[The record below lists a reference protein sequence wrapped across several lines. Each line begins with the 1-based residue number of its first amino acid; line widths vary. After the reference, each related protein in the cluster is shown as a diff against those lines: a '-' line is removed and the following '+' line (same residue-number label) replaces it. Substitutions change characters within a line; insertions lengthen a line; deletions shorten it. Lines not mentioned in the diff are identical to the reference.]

1 LEQKKQTKTTKS
13 TKSEKIDFILRI
25 LKKKFPKTKI
35 QLCYRKSKT
44 HLGMMHW
51 WAQSSILSGR
61 IMREILSRNF
71 DLKIRQRMFIKTF
84 SLDMKTQKKMHYV
97 KLEILQKS
105 RKKVNGTISKKAPK
119 IQQPA

>member
-1 LEQKKQTKTTKS
+1 
-13 TKSEKIDFILRI
+13 
-25 LKKKFPKTKI
+25 
-35 QLCYRKSKT
+35 
-44 HLGMMHW
+44 MHW

-84 SLDMKTQKKMHYV
+84 SLDMKTQKRMHYV